1 MAEGNAYNEI
11 LLNLRLG
18 SKYSDLTIVCGSF
31 EAKVHKC
38 IVCPQSEFFEKA
50 CETGRW
56 KEGDTGV
63 IELRPASHYGDDAIA
78 EDDPEAVRLMID
90 YFYLGDYDPEVITKD
105 PSISATDENG
115 GFQKALDYVTVNDT
129 SMEPQEDC
137 KPRLDSH
144 NTNPAADQPEDA
156 ALSLKKKKRKGK
168 AKHVKDVCSPPLDPH
183 TGIEESASSP
193 VRRLLATHA
202 KMYSIAAKYNIETL
216 MDIAVMKFRSAAKG
230 IWDVQDLI
238 AAVPIVYTQ
247 IPECENTMRDVV
259 EKMILEHAYKLVPEP
274 GFKEAVE
281 KVHGLTFGLFKRL
294 GAVTRQQ
301 KVCRCC
307 GAAYISICA
316 IEGCRPA
323 PFGGYGHDCDLKGP
337 CRDCRR
343 GN

>member
-18 SKYSDLTIVCGSF
+18 SRYSDLTIVCGSF

-90 YFYLGDYDPEVITKD
+90 YFYLGDYNPEVITKD
-105 PSISATDENG
+105 PSISAADEN
-115 GFQKALDYVTVNDT
+115 
-129 SMEPQEDC
+129 
-137 KPRLDSH
+137 
-144 NTNPAADQPEDA
+144 
-156 ALSLKKKKRKGK
+156 
-168 AKHVKDVCSPPLDPH
+168 
-183 TGIEESASSP
+183 GIEESASSP